1 MAAIKLTRCCIMRSS
16 SIVIMEGKTKRLPFR
31 PAAVS
36 ALAGLLLSGCLGEDE
51 QLHRQLQDLR
61 AELKTA
67 EDRAAEAETKVRELS
82 AKVSETPP
90 PAPVS
95 ATADPAELKS
105 ARERIAS
112 LEKELAAA
120 KASPPAAT
128 APTQTAESYK
138 ELAKQLQ
145 TELMQKVSELSD
157 QLQSQIP
164 SADVQEVTVKRI
176 RPPEEIATA
185 FSSAITFTLLDSS
198 RQPVPLSFPVQAGLD
213 GTWKIPT
220 VEDVKRVYSDMARG
234 IPQSAPAVAA
244 APSQGAAPAAAQPTQ
259 PASAPASGGG
269 SFVKQSD
276 GSILVNWDGNA
287 SAAPPAPAPSPALAP
302 AAATLQPPPQVS
314 QPAQPQRPAAPA
326 IPAPVMPVQQDIIV
340 RFE

>member
-1 MAAIKLTRCCIMRSS
+1 
-16 SIVIMEGKTKRLPFR
+16 MEGKTKRLPFR

-36 ALAGLLLSGCLGEDE
+36 AVVCLLLSGCLGEDE

-82 AKVSETPP
+82 AKISETPP
-90 PAPVS
+90 SAPVS
-95 ATADPAELKS
+95 ETADPVELKS
-105 ARERIAS
+105 ARERIAT

-145 TELMQKVSELSD
+145 TDLMQKVSELSD

-176 RPPEEIATA
+176 RPPAEIATA
-185 FSSAITFTLLDSS
+185 FSSAITFTLLDPN

-213 GTWKIPT
+213 GAWKIPT

-234 IPQSAPAVAA
+234 IPQSAPALTAA

-259 PASAPASGGG
+259 PAPAPASGGA

-302 AAATLQPPPQVS
+302 AAATPQPPPQVS
-314 QPAQPQRPAAPA
+314 QPAQPQRPA
-326 IPAPVMPVQQDIIV
+326 VMPVQQDIIV